1 MRKGIKIALLV
12 MLLIALL
19 AGLADVTITIF
30 WGNLIQ
36 KIKAAINFGLLLF
49 GALLVVG
56 ITNTWTALRAAA
68 KGAQEAKQG
77 EQA

>member
-12 MLLIALL
+12 MLLIVLL

-30 WGNLIQ
+30 WGDLIQ
-36 KIKAAINFGLLLF
+36 KIKVAINVGLSLF
-49 GALLVVG
+49 CAFLAVG

-68 KGAQEAKQG
+68 KGTQKAKPP
-77 EQA
+77 